1 MTTRT
6 DSGPAVAAADVIDTA
21 AGLGPDAALQTARR
35 FRSTVVEATQ
45 ASHEALLYE
54 PVPGLTTA
62 DRLRVALHCCEA
74 AEAHQLAA
82 HYRALLVQQ
91 PAGDASTPALPAML
105 TWAGLLTT
113 DPRRGDREA
122 LQALQAAG
130 LADPAIVALAQLVAF
145 LSYQTRVVAGLVAME
160 AALVSP
166 APPSPGSTDAG
177 TPAPSP
183 GGASAKSASSGPA
196 PEIRLNGFT
205 NETLGW
211 RSWLSPLDVVQAT
224 DLQQAVLDESHPQA
238 RASAYYL
245 TLIHQPL
252 MLRHRSAAYN
262 AIMYAPGGAPRAERE
277 LAAMVVSV
285 TNGCVYCTSVH
296 AQRFAQLARRHD
308 TVEQVF
314 RNPATAGVDERERA
328 IARFAQAVTLRPHT
342 LAAADVAPLRQ
353 LGMSAEQILDVLHA
367 AAIFGWAN
375 RLMHNLGEPEHPP
388 AGS

>member
-62 DRLRVALHCCEA
+62 DRLRVAVHCCEA
-74 AEAHQLAA
+74 AEAHQMAA

-122 LQALQAAG
+122 LQTLRAAG

-177 TPAPSP
+177 APAPAP
-183 GGASAKSASSGPA
+183 GDASAKTASSGPV
-196 PEIRLNGFT
+196 PVIRLNGFT

>member
-1 MTTRT
+1 MTLRT
-6 DSGPAVAAADVIDTA
+6 DYGPAAATADVIDAA
-21 AGLGPDAALQTARR
+21 AGLVPGSALQTARR
-35 FRSTVVEATQ
+35 VRTTVVDATQ
-45 ASHEALLYE
+45 ASHDALLYE
-54 PVPGLTTA
+54 TVPGLSTA
-62 DRLRVALHCCEA
+62 DRLRVAVHCCEA
-74 AEAHQLAA
+74 AQALQLAA
-82 HYRALLVQQ
+82 HYRVLLAQQ
-91 PAGDASTPALPAML
+91 PAGEASSPVLSAML

-130 LADPAIVALAQLVAF
+130 LPDPAIVALAQLVAF
-145 LSYQTRVVAGLVAME
+145 ASYQTRVVAGLRAMD
-160 AALVSP
+160 AAW
-166 APPSPGSTDAG
+166 A
-177 TPAPSP
+177 
-183 GGASAKSASSGPA
+183 GPA
-196 PEIRLNGFT
+196 PALDASGVPPQPSAAGPAPVIRLNGFT
-205 NETLGW
+205 NQTLGW
-211 RSWLSPLDVVQAT
+211 RSWLSPLDMARASE
-224 DLQQAVLDESHPQA
+224 LQQAVLDERHPQA
-238 RASAYYL
+238 RTSAYYL

-262 AIMYAPGGAPRAERE
+262 AIMYASGGAPRAERE

-342 LAAADVAPLRQ
+342 LAAADVTPLRA

-375 RLMHNLGEPEHPP
+375 RLMHNLGEPEFPSD
-388 AGS
+388 AA